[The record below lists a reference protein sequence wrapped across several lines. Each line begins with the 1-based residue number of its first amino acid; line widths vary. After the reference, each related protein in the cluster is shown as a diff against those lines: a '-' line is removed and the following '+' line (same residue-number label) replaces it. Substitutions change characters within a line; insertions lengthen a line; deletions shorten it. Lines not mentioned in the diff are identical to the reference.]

1 MFPQCKFSR
10 EFLHPRYW
18 LTWFGLGVLWLWVQL
33 PYPVLCFLGT
43 RIGAMAR
50 PFLKRRESIARK
62 NLELCFPQH
71 SAEEREKMI
80 AENFR
85 SLGMALV
92 ETGMAWFWPDSRVRK
107 WFDVE
112 GLDNLKRAQ
121 MQNRGVMVVGVHFMS
136 LELGGRVMGLC
147 QPMMA
152 TYRPHNNQL
161 MEWVQTR
168 GRMRSNKAMIGRNN
182 LRGIVG
188 ALKKGEAVWFAP
200 DQDYGRKGS
209 SFAPFFRGGKCRH
222 NQWHLCSLPSLWRS
236 DVDRNDGKKSG
247 LQRISPVHYRG
258 RWKST
263 RQDENQAAA
272 HMNKIIRR
280 DHARTGAVPP
290 NPPSL

>member
-1 MFPQCKFSR
+1 MFPKCKFSR

-18 LTWFGLGVLWLWVQL
+18 LTWFGLGVLWLWACRYVQL

-43 RIGAMAR
+43 RIGTMAR

-182 LRGIVG
+182 LRGIVS
-188 ALKKGEAVWFAP
+188 ALTCRKVKRYGLLPIRIMVVKAAP
-200 DQDYGRKGS
+200 SR
-209 SFAPFFRGGKCRH
+209 R
-222 NQWHLCSLPSLWRS
+222 SL
-236 DVDRNDGKKSG
+236 
-247 LQRISPVHYRG
+247 
-258 RWKST
+258 RWKMSP
-263 RQDENQAAA
+263 QPMAP
-272 HMNKIIRR
+272 MS
-280 DHARTGAVPP
+280 
-290 NPPSL
+290 SLVSLAQPC

>member
-182 LRGIVG
+182 LRGRRLSYDLFMDVSRPVYC
-188 ALKKGEAVWFAP
+188 L
-200 DQDYGRKGS
+200 RKRLHRSGTERGIGGL
-209 SFAPFFRGGKCRH
+209 FFLRH
-222 NQWHLCSLPSLWRS
+222 GDPRCTHLLLHHVVNWR
-236 DVDRNDGKKSG
+236 
-247 LQRISPVHYRG
+247 
-258 RWKST
+258 
-263 RQDENQAAA
+263 
-272 HMNKIIRR
+272 
-280 DHARTGAVPP
+280 
-290 NPPSL
+290 

>member
-1 MFPQCKFSR
+1 
-10 EFLHPRYW
+10 
-18 LTWFGLGVLWLWVQL
+18 
-33 PYPVLCFLGT
+33 
-43 RIGAMAR
+43 
-50 PFLKRRESIARK
+50 
-62 NLELCFPQH
+62 
-71 SAEEREKMI
+71 MI

-209 SFAPFFRGGKCRH
+209 SFAPFFAVENVATTNGTYV
-222 NQWHLCSLPSLWRS
+222 LSVSLAQPC
-236 DVDRNDGKKSG
+236 
-247 LQRISPVHYRG
+247 
-258 RWKST
+258 
-263 RQDENQAAA
+263 
-272 HMNKIIRR
+272 
-280 DHARTGAVPP
+280 
-290 NPPSL
+290 